1 MERKQITHICT
12 VHNPMTNL
20 YVCALSAFVGFALCA
35 PVNALVNN
43 LERSRCA
50 DSATHE
56 LITNARGF
64 FGTEHR
70 CIDRRFL

>member
-1 MERKQITHICT
+1 MTH
-12 VHNPMTNL
+12 L
-20 YVCALSAFVGFALCA
+20 YAYAFSAFVGFSLCA

-50 DSATHE
+50 DSATHQ
-56 LITNARGF
+56 LITNPRSF